1 MAERGE
7 SGKGSKEDKD
17 GTKKKWKFPGVGRSP
32 RHHQSQTDGA
42 ATHELQERSPEH
54 EHVRMKRSVSP
65 RDESAATGFR
75 SRRSQTFSGRSGDY
89 HGSSQP
95 VPLSPKEAKRQEKLR
110 EKEEKQRKA
119 QRERE
124 EKQRKEEE
132 KQRKAEEKKVKKAQP
147 KKSKTAGVLPGRKGR
162 SEVAMSPTKGVPE
175 SPVLESVDRGTTS
188 PVGDDGVSVQWP
200 IYYTSTCSFAR
211 FARFSS
217 SECGFRS
224 LRSLNH
230 RA

>member
-7 SGKGSKEDKD
+7 SGKGSKKDKD

-42 ATHELQERSPEH
+42 TTHELQERSPEH

-65 RDESAATGFR
+65 GDESATTGFR
-75 SRRSQTFSGRSGDY
+75 SHRSQTFSGRSGDY

-95 VPLSPKEAKRQEKLR
+95 VPLSPKEAKRQEKL
-110 EKEEKQRKA
+110 
-119 QRERE
+119 
-124 EKQRKEEE
+124 RKEEE

-162 SEVAMSPTKGVPE
+162 PEVAMSPTKGVPE

-188 PVGDDGVSVQWP
+188 PVGDDGVSVQWL
-200 IYYTSTCSFAR
+200 IYYTSGFARFARFTHLAR

-217 SECGFRS
+217 SERGFRS

-230 RA
+230 MGVMR